1 MPAHKGQK
9 KVGGRK
15 KGTPNKATAGLK
27 AAFQEHEE
35 ELVKGLLALTKSDDE
50 HVSLGALKACFDRG
64 WGRPPQPMTDA
75 EGEGPPIVE
84 IRRIIVDPAPSKGN
98 GADPGHT
105 DGGGIPAPTHTRPV

>member
-27 AAFQEHEE
+27 AAFQEHQE

-75 EGEGPPIVE
+75 EGEGPTIVE
-84 IRRIIVDPAPSKGN
+84 IRRIIIPAEAN
-98 GADPGHT
+98 GADPNHSNG
-105 DGGGIPAPTHTRPV
+105 

>member
-50 HVSLGALKACFDRG
+50 HVSLGEG
-64 WGRPPQPMTDA
+64 WVAQAQAFVREHA
-75 EGEGPPIVE
+75 V
-84 IRRIIVDPAPSKGN
+84 
-98 GADPGHT
+98 
-105 DGGGIPAPTHTRPV
+105 

>member
-35 ELVKGLLALTKSDDE
+35 ELVKGLLALTKSTDE
-50 HVSLGALKACFDRG
+50 HVSLGALKVCFDRG
-64 WGRPPQPMTDA
+64 WGRPPAAVAGVSLVLLRSST
-75 EGEGPPIVE
+75 GNL
-84 IRRIIVDPAPSKGN
+84 SKL
-98 GADPGHT
+98 
-105 DGGGIPAPTHTRPV
+105 